1 MFLGLRYK
9 VVWGKVSHHKES
21 NLERFKIGKK
31 KNGKKEKHRVV
42 HYFWKEDKSII
53 IFHFL
58 CPDSPNFPP
67 TINFRSITIY
77 LHMIGALVLPSDK
90 ILLFSYLYNYT

>member
-1 MFLGLRYK
+1 M
-9 VVWGKVSHHKES
+9 
-21 NLERFKIGKK
+21 
-31 KNGKKEKHRVV
+31 
-42 HYFWKEDKSII
+42 I

-77 LHMIGALVLPSDK
+77 LYMIGALVLPSDK